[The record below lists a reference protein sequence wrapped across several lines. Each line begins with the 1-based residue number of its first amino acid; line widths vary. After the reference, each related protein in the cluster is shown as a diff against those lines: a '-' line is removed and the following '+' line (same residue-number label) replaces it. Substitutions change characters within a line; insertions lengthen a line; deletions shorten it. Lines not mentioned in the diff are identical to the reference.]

1 MQGTAQS
8 KNELIGTLQDD
19 SKLNGNLKAGGS
31 LKGGAVAVFGKDGKS
46 AYEVAVKNGFKGTE
60 AEWLES
66 LVGEKGDP
74 GYTPVKGVDY
84 FDGKD
89 GRDGIDGKTPVKG
102 VDYFD
107 GKTGADG
114 TSVTHSWNGTTLYV
128 ASASGTSSANL
139 KGDRGDRGEKG
150 DRGDKG
156 DTGNSG
162 VYLGSGNMPSDC
174 NVQIDPNGSVLT
186 IEQIIEMLTVKP
198 SKISTATLLAN
209 KWVGTESPYSQ
220 VVTVVGATE
229 KSQVDLTPSVEQ
241 LAIFHNKDLAFV
253 TENEDGVITV
263 YAIGQKPEN
272 DYTIQVTLTEVNV

>member
-66 LVGEKGDP
+66 LVGEKGD
-74 GYTPVKGVDY
+74 
-84 FDGKD
+84 
-89 GRDGIDGKTPVKG
+89 
-102 VDYFD
+102 
-107 GKTGADG
+107 
-114 TSVTHSWNGTTLYV
+114 
-128 ASASGTSSANL
+128 
-139 KGDRGDRGEKG
+139 
-150 DRGDKG
+150 
-156 DTGNSG
+156 TGNSG

-186 IEQIIEMLTVKP
+186 IEQLLAMLNVKP
-198 SKISTATLLAN
+198 SRISTATLLAN
-209 KWVGTESPYSQ
+209 KWTGAESPYSQ

-229 KSQVDLTPSVEQ
+229 KSKVDLTPSVEQ

-253 TENEDGVITV
+253 TENEDGVVTV